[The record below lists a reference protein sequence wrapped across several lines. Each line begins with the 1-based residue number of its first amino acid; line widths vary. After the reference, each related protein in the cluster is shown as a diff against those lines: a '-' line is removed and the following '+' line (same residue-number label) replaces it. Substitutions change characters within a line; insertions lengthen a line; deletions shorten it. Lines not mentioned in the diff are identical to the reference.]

1 MLIVQRIV
9 DRDCHVSESNRAVIR
24 HVASKIRGGVR
35 GFLKLPR
42 EVRRQ
47 VMEAAIARHAE
58 NGGLYDAV
66 MRGTW

>member
-1 MLIVQRIV
+1 MLIVERIV

-24 HVASKIRGGVR
+24 HVASKIRGGVP

-42 EVRRQ
+42 ETRRE
-47 VMEAAIARHAE
+47 VMQAAIARHAL

-66 MRGTW
+66 MRGSR